1 MQRKSTKDPTSESKR
16 RTRRKAD
23 TADSTTKTRRSGK
36 FSSDMKQGNAK
47 LTRRINEWMRGRNG
61 ADALANAF
69 VWIAVL
75 LYIINFFA
83 KVTWVWWFALAC
95 LAYAWWRMTSRDIQ
109 ARTRENEAFLSHVGG
124 LRPWLQDTS
133 AAWHEAR
140 LYKHLKCPNC
150 GQRVRVPRH
159 KGKLLVSCPK
169 CHTKFDA
176 RS

>member
-1 MQRKSTKDPTSESKR
+1 MQRKSTKDSNKQNSRTRPKPTSG
-16 RTRRKAD
+16 D
-23 TADSTTKTRRSGK
+23 
-36 FSSDMKQGNAK
+36 
-47 LTRRINEWMRGRNG
+47 LTRRVNEWMRGRNG

-69 VWIAVL
+69 VWVSLL
-75 LYIINFFA
+75 LYIVNIFA
-83 KVTWVWWFALAC
+83 RLTWLWWLALAC
-95 LAYAWWRMTSRDIQ
+95 LAYAWWRMTSRNIQ
-109 ARTRENEAFLSHVGG
+109 ARTRENEASLSHTGT

-133 AAWHEAR
+133 AAWREAR
-140 LYKHLKCPNC
+140 AYKHLKCPKC